1 MSDDDYKRDPETGKF
16 KPGNKG
22 GPGRPKGSTGPSLK
36 AALVRAI
43 ENSPE
48 KDGKTI
54 LDGLATV
61 WLRQA
66 LAGDVRFLAMILD
79 RLDGPVKQEIVQDT
93 TVFIERVS
101 SRTQRLDPEEP
112 DK

>member
-1 MSDDDYKRDPETGKF
+1 MTDDDYKRDPDTGKF
-16 KPGNKG
+16 QPGTRG

-36 AALVRAI
+36 AALIRAI
-43 ENSPE
+43 ENAPE
-48 KDGKTI
+48 KDGRTI

-66 LAGDVRFLAMILD
+66 MAGDVRFLAMILD

-93 TVFIERVS
+93 TVFIERVP
-101 SRTQRLDPEEP
+101 SRPLATDNEDSAE
-112 DK
+112 

>member
-1 MSDDDYKRDPETGKF
+1 MSDEDYKRDPDTGKF
-16 KPGNKG
+16 QPGTRG

-79 RLDGPVKQEIVQDT
+79 RLDGPVKQEIVQDS
-93 TVFIERVS
+93 TVWIERVP
-101 SRTQRLDPEEP
+101 QRPQEAP
-112 DK
+112 DEH